1 MSGSC
6 RAADSAEALGSAGI
20 DAHTFDLDDGYAG
33 LELAGLVALSEA
45 THVLATVPPIANLD
59 RDPLL
64 ALHREQLLQAPQ
76 LSWAGYLSTTSV
88 YGDHGGGWVDEQS
101 ETRGSRAGPRLRAEQ
116 EWLGLREGGR
126 VASHAFRL
134 REPL

>member
-6 RAADSAEALGSAGI
+6 RAADSAEALRSAGI

-45 THVLATVPPIANLD
+45 THVLATVPPIADLD

-76 LSWAGYLSTTSV
+76 LSWAGYLSTTTV

-101 ETRGSRAGPRLRAEQ
+101 EARGGRAGPRLRAEQ